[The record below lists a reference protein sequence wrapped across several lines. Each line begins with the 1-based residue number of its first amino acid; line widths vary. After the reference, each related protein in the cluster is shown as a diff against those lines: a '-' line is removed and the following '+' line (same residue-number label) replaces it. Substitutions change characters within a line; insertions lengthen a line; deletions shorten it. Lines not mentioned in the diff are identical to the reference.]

1 MIINPRGFK
10 WPIPPKEYLRW
21 DEFDGDSILLPGRTG
36 QIGFVTKCYPDPAF
50 FRKRRW
56 YFPADNPT
64 LFHKFHSFVL
74 TKESIIEFAAKFGDL
89 GKHYEYDFERNE
101 MKSGDSWS
109 DWKAELREFD
119 FSYCLWM
126 ALKNND
132 ESLLQ
137 SAYSEYRESGGRHPP
152 GRITQE
158 RAWRDIGDHISF
170 AFDRNTNGIRPKFSL
185 NSEGAGV
192 SLVFEPV
199 SLIAFIWLQ
208 LAQAVTTS
216 DRWKFCDL
224 CGEPFKPESM
234 KARYCSDSH
243 RQMAYR
249 KRKEAET

>member
-1 MIINPRGFK
+1 MASLSRESTWEDDKCPESGCRR
-10 WPIPPKEYLRW
+10 LRA
-21 DEFDGDSILLPGRTG
+21 FLLAR
-36 QIGFVTKCYPDPAF
+36 V
-50 FRKRRW
+50 
-56 YFPADNPT
+56 
-64 LFHKFHSFVL
+64 
-74 TKESIIEFAAKFGDL
+74 GDL
-89 GKHYEYDFERNE
+89 GKHYEYDFVRNE

-109 DWKAELREFD
+109 DWKVERREFD
-119 FSYCLWM
+119 LAYCLWM

-137 SAYSEYRESGGRHPP
+137 SAYSEYRESGCRHPP

-158 RAWRDIGDHISF
+158 RAWRDIGDHMSF

-249 KRKEAET
+249 KRKEAGK